1 MHCAYCSVPDTTP
14 YRDKLGTLVWTGML
28 NLARKDNP
36 AVSALD
42 VISSTFAGSFSSSS
56 VHEDALSAPNQVFA
70 RQPGPGVG
78 HTA

>member
-1 MHCAYCSVPDTTP
+1 TTQRLAHCTDIQEVKLTSSVP
-14 YRDKLGTLVWTGML
+14 L
-28 NLARKDNP
+28 NNIYE
-36 AVSALD
+36 D